1 MKKHTSSQVR
11 KLNII
16 VKITFFENYSIDLMQ
31 FQQKLRVPII
41 LNWDCKEGLTERV
54 TFEPRLKGHEVQS

>member
-1 MKKHTSSQVR
+1 
-11 KLNII
+11 
-16 VKITFFENYSIDLMQ
+16 MQ

-54 TFEPRLKGHEVQS
+54 TFEPRLKGHEGTIMKSEEETLKSWFCYLLAVLLFTC

>member
-1 MKKHTSSQVR
+1 
-11 KLNII
+11 
-16 VKITFFENYSIDLMQ
+16 MQ

-54 TFEPRLKGHEVQS
+54 TFEPRLKGHEGTIMKSEEEYSRQRKLKPWDIQEP